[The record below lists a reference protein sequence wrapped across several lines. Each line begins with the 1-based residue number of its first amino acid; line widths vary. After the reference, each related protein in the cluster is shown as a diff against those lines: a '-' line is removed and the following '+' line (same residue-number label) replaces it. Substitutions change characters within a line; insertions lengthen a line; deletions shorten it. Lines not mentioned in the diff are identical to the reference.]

1 MIQVRPNA
9 GELRSWLRPGRTGR
23 RILSVGTMR
32 AGSVALAAV
41 QVLVLSRVLGAS
53 GLGSFAIITTW
64 LLVLTTLSVGGFGR
78 LVQRS
83 IGKGGAEAAQSV
95 RTALRTTSIIGCI
108 AALLV
113 LVIGTRVPGTD
124 HGVIAALSL
133 MVALSVPLFVL
144 TATLAGLG
152 SVGMALMPD
161 VLAAILV
168 IGCTLLASVAMAQ
181 VPVIVPISALLA
193 AVIGSLIVC
202 ALAVA
207 RRIPLAGT
215 WRRAGHPRA
224 WDQFR
229 DVRVLGAISA
239 IAMLTPSIPLIFI
252 GLLSS
257 DEQAGYYAIAAKL
270 GMLVMLPLQVVGLA
284 SLSELSASA
293 QSPAVGPL
301 IEVYRRTRRLS
312 GLGSLLIAVVMLL
325 ALPLILHIFGASNRE
340 TAIAAAIVILAQV
353 ANSAAGAVAFSL
365 MMLHRES
372 VVLRW
377 LIVSLIASVT
387 ISLIFVA
394 QFGAIAGACATAASL
409 VIWNLALVLVLRSLA
424 RPDGWTVTRVA
435 EA

>member
-1 MIQVRPNA
+1 MTRVRQGA
-9 GELRSWLRPGRTGR
+9 DELRSWLSPGRLGH

-32 AGSVALAAV
+32 IGSVALAAV

-64 LLVLTTLSVGGFGR
+64 LLVITTLSVGGFAR

-95 RTALRTTSIIGCI
+95 RTALRTTSVIGGV

-113 LVIGTRVPGTD
+113 LVIGTRLPGTD
-124 HGVIAALSL
+124 AGVVGALSL
-133 MVALSVPLFVL
+133 MIVLSVPLFVL
-144 TATLAGLG
+144 TAALVGLG

-161 VLAAILV
+161 VASAILV
-168 IGCTLLASVAMAQ
+168 IGCTLVASTVMAQ
-181 VPVIVPISALLA
+181 VPVIVPIGALLV
-193 AVIGSLIVC
+193 AVIGSLVLC
-202 ALAVA
+202 ALAVG
-207 RRIPLAGT
+207 RRIPLTGT
-215 WRRAGHPRA
+215 WRRAGHPGVWA
-224 WDQFR
+224 QFR
-229 DVRVLGAISA
+229 DVKVLSAISA

-270 GMLVMLPLQVVGLA
+270 GMLVMMPLQVVGLA
-284 SLSELSASA
+284 SMSELSMRA
-293 QSPAVGPL
+293 QEADIEPL
-301 IEVYRRTRRLS
+301 MKVYRRSRRLS
-312 GLGSLLIAVVMLL
+312 GLGSLLIAVTMLL
-325 ALPLILHIFGASNRE
+325 GLPLVLHVFGASSE
-340 TAIAAAIVILAQV
+340 QAAIAAAIVILAQV
-353 ANSAAGAVAFSL
+353 VNSSTGSVAFSL

-377 LIVSLIASVT
+377 QVVSLIASVA
-387 ISLIFVA
+387 ISLAFVG
-394 QFGAIAGACATAASL
+394 QFGAIAGACATAAAL

-424 RPDGWTVTRVA
+424 RTDGWSVTRVV